1 MTVTE
6 DPRRAIV
13 AVMAKLGR
21 ETQFHIDERHR
32 HFQITDAVI
41 IALSLVLVIL
51 AIFNVYYVT
60 VLYKDLR
67 GTVSNMEAMYTKLR
81 DVDDDMKVITNRFG
95 LFDQH
100 IQRMTPINA
109 DVGSLAGLMPQVR
122 GHMDSIAGDMTTI
135 QGEMDLVRQA
145 MGNIDHKLQLM
156 GSGVMFM
163 RGNAWQISQ
172 PMGMMNSIL
181 P

>member
-1 MTVTE
+1 VTE

-13 AVMAKLGR
+13 EVMAKLGR

-81 DVDDDMKVITNRFG
+81 DVDDDMKVITKHFAS
-95 LFDQH
+95 FDVH
-100 IQRMTPINA
+100 MQRMTPINT
-109 DVGSLAGLMPQVR
+109 DVGSLANMLPEVR
-122 GHMDSIAGDMTTI
+122 GHMDSIAGEMTTI

-145 MGNIDHKLQLM
+145 MGNMDQTLKAM
-156 GSGVMFM
+156 GSGVLIM
-163 RGNAWQISQ
+163 RSNAWQLAQ